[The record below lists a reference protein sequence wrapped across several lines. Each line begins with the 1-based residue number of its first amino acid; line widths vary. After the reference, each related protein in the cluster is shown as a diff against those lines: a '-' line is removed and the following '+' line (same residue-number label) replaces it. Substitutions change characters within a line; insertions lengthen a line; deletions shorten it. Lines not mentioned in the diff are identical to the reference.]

1 MARRFYL
8 YKRGGIYYAKLRNP
22 ETGTTIN
29 ARSTGTTDKD
39 EALLVIAGWL
49 KNGLP
54 SNSGG
59 GLCDLR
65 SVFELDAI
73 LEAIGK
79 DTTLD
84 EAGAA
89 KIVEALH
96 KRGLVDAVIPRA
108 EFFLS

>member
-8 YKRGGIYYAKLRNP
+8 YKRGGIYYAKLINP
-22 ETGTTIN
+22 ETGTPMN
-29 ARSTGTTDKD
+29 ARSTGATDKD
-39 EALLVIAGWL
+39 EALFVIAGWL

-54 SNSGG
+54 SDSVGG
-59 GLCDLR
+59 RCD
-65 SVFELDAI
+65 VAFD

-79 DTTLD
+79 DTRLD

-108 EFFLS
+108 ESFLS